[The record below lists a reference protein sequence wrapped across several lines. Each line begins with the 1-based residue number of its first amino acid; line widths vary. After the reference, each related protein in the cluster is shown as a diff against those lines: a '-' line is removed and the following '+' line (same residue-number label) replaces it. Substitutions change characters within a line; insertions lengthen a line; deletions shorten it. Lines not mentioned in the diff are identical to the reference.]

1 MLRVMSRSNVATG
14 DRRLERGTTRW
25 YRLSGMALV
34 VTSAA
39 SFGSLP
45 LFARAAYAAG
55 SDPQTVLLVR
65 FVLAGAILCAAMV
78 IRGAAL
84 PRGRTLLGLI
94 LLGAIG
100 NVGQALS
107 YYTALTLASVS
118 LVALLLYLYPALVH
132 ALSALVLRERLH
144 RYQVVALG
152 MALGGAVLTA
162 GRVGDGRPLGII
174 LALISALIYSG
185 YIVASSRLT
194 ARVPVLPATTTV
206 TVTAGAVFAALSLVH
221 HPALPATATGWA
233 AMVAIAVLGSL
244 VGLMTFFWGLPRVG
258 PSTAATLSTVEP
270 AVAVGLAVWALGER
284 LTAGQVFGAAL
295 ILAALLVLARHQGRS
310 PVRQD

>member
-1 MLRVMSRSNVATG
+1 MLLVMGRIIVATADG
-14 DRRLERGTTRW
+14 RAQRGSRRW
-25 YRLSGMALV
+25 YRLSGMVLV
-34 VTSAA
+34 VISAA
-39 SFGSLP
+39 SFGALP
-45 LFARAAYAAG
+45 LFARIAYAAG

-65 FVLAGAILCAAMV
+65 FALASAILCVAMATS
-78 IRGAAL
+78 GAAV

-94 LLGAIG
+94 LLGAVG

-132 ALSALVLRERLH
+132 ALSALVLGEPLH
-144 RYQVVALG
+144 RHQVAALAL
-152 MALGGAVLTA
+152 ALGGAVLTV
-162 GRVGDGRPLGII
+162 GRVGSGRPLGIV
-174 LALISALIYSG
+174 LALTSALIYSG

-206 TVTAGAVFAALSLVH
+206 TMSAGTVFALLSLVH
-221 HPALPATATGWA
+221 HPALPTTAGGWG

-244 VGLMTFFWGLPRVG
+244 VGLMTFFWGLRRVG
-258 PSTAATLSTVEP
+258 PSTAATLSTIEP

-284 LTAGQVFGAAL
+284 LSLSQGAGAIL

-310 PVRQD
+310 PVQQD